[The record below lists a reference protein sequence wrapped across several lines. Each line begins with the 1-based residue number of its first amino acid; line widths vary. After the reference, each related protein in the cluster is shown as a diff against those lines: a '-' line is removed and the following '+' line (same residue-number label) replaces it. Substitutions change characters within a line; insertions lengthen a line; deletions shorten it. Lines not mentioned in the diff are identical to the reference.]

1 MTVDPQEL
9 ARFEEAVS
17 AKINGTATA
26 GQVAYIEAC
35 CLADRTYTRLYVE
48 QMDTYCLLELSL
60 AKKGGER
67 AVRPRFNFGVLL
79 KVAACVAV
87 LLGVAG
93 SVRYALLHRGQ
104 GCALCV
110 QDSPQAEPT
119 HLAQVKGS
127 YYGVREDG
135 SAIRE
140 GDTLA
145 KGLWRWQNGLV
156 DVEMASGTMLL
167 VQAPALIEVYDDQH
181 IRIYQGRV
189 VVTMPEGK
197 SGFTVDT
204 HQMNVVDLGT
214 QFGIGVNLLGESRV
228 QVFEGS
234 VLVMS
239 TIYPDQQVLTEGGTL
254 RVMPDGRLKSTK
266 LSDTAFARR
275 LPEVREK
282 QADKQMAVNTP
293 EYHSMEVAY
302 MERPIRIDGNLDEW
316 RDIPAFRAAC
326 RPPFNRTHTVEGRL
340 AYDENNLYISANI
353 GDPHPLMNQRRDE
366 LQHDRVTGGVI
377 VHFAPEKKTDTDGFG
392 LVLWYD
398 AEREQPDLMIETRN
412 EDGRLLRRRAE
423 AWDGAFR
430 KHANGYT
437 LEYRI
442 PWTTMGLTAAP
453 QAQDV
458 LSNCWDV
465 HWYDAEG
472 RVMTARLIENVNAA
486 SAMPPNVYNTYRP
499 TWGKAV
505 FSQRK

>member
-1 MTVDPQEL
+1 
-9 ARFEEAVS
+9 
-17 AKINGTATA
+17 
-26 GQVAYIEAC
+26 
-35 CLADRTYTRLYVE
+35 
-48 QMDTYCLLELSL
+48 
-60 AKKGGER
+60 
-67 AVRPRFNFGVLL
+67 
-79 KVAACVAV
+79 
-87 LLGVAG
+87 
-93 SVRYALLHRGQ
+93 
-104 GCALCV
+104 
-110 QDSPQAEPT
+110 
-119 HLAQVKGS
+119 
-127 YYGVREDG
+127 
-135 SAIRE
+135 
-140 GDTLA
+140 
-145 KGLWRWQNGLV
+145 
-156 DVEMASGTMLL
+156 
-167 VQAPALIEVYDDQH
+167 
-181 IRIYQGRV
+181 
-189 VVTMPEGK
+189 
-197 SGFTVDT
+197 
-204 HQMNVVDLGT
+204 
-214 QFGIGVNLLGESRV
+214 
-228 QVFEGS
+228 
-234 VLVMS
+234 MS
-239 TIYPDQQVLTEGGTL
+239 TIYPDQQVLTQGGTL

-266 LSDTAFARR
+266 LSDAAFARH

-340 AYDENNLYISANI
+340 AYDENNLYISASI
-353 GDPHPLMNQRRDE
+353 GDPYPLMNQRRDE

-377 VHFAPEKKTDTDGFG
+377 VHFAPEKKTDADGFG

-442 PWTTMGLTAAP
+442 PWTTMGLTSAP

-486 SAMPPNVYNTYRP
+486 SALPPNVYNTYRP